1 MSPLHALRP
10 SSGLPLY
17 GQSLPTHCHPNA
29 RPRFLTRMSD
39 LHTSAR
45 FRAPSQVSLRTHA
58 RPPSFFLTS
67 AETDDP
73 VGHLLYSD
81 HAALASGS
89 SPTMPY
95 SDFPGS
101 RHSPGSLS
109 SITAFGKMCLRPQVP
124 LNRAVQPCSGFL
136 QRRCVPGAGPTA
148 AVAWRNS
155 RETRASPGSAQVC
168 PPWGRPV
175 APGSPSLPSPSQLPR
190 PHRPLPLLP
199 PRRPGH
205 KACLRQ

>member
-1 MSPLHALRP
+1 M
-10 SSGLPLY
+10 
-17 GQSLPTHCHPNA
+17 
-29 RPRFLTRMSD
+29 
-39 LHTSAR
+39 
-45 FRAPSQVSLRTHA
+45 
-58 RPPSFFLTS
+58 
-67 AETDDP
+67 
-73 VGHLLYSD
+73 GHLLYSD
-81 HAALASGS
+81 HAALPSGS

-136 QRRCVPGAGPTA
+136 QRRCVPSAGPTA

-155 RETRASPGSAQVC
+155 SEARTSPGSAQVC

-175 APGSPSLPSPSQLPR
+175 APGRPSLPSPSLLPR
-190 PHRPLPLLP
+190 PHLTATPSRPQSVPPSVISARSQNDREKPCGFILL
-199 PRRPGH
+199 
-205 KACLRQ
+205 ASS